1 MSSANSLLPTLF
13 ISHGSPMFALEPG
26 QAGPLLT
33 QLGQSL
39 PRPKAIAVISPH
51 WMTRGSAVCVADE
64 PETIHDFGG
73 FDPRLYQMQYPSKL
87 GVAGMESAQTA
98 IKLLAN
104 AGWNPVATDRWGL
117 DHGTWVPLLYLY
129 PHADVPVF
137 QISLPAG
144 LSLAQALAYG
154 QALAG
159 LRSEGVLLI
168 GSGSLTHNLSE
179 FRGGRVLDAPISP
192 YVLEFADWVREA
204 VTKGDAQKLTRTFE
218 EAPHAHR
225 AHPTDEHYQ
234 PLLVAMGAAMLKGQ
248 ANAGRLIDGGV
259 AYGILSMDSFV
270 FGEAS

>member
-1 MSSANSLLPTLF
+1 MTTLPTLF

-33 QLGQSL
+33 QLGQNL

-51 WMTRGSAVCVADE
+51 WMTRGAAVCVADK
-64 PETIHDFGG
+64 PETIYDFGG
-73 FDPRLYQMQYPSKL
+73 FDPRLYQMRYPSKL
-87 GVAGMESAQTA
+87 DIAGMESTQSA

-104 AGWNPVATDRWGL
+104 AGWEPVATDRWGL
-117 DHGTWVPLLYLY
+117 DHGTWVPLMYLY
-129 PHADVPVF
+129 PKADVPVF

-159 LRSEGVLLI
+159 LREQDVLII

-179 FRGGRVLDAPISP
+179 FRGGRILDTPVSP
-192 YVLEFADWVREA
+192 YVPEFVNWVRAA
-204 VTKGDAQKLTRTFE
+204 VIAGDSQKLTRTFE

-234 PLLVAMGAAMLKGQ
+234 PLLVALGASMNDGQ
-248 ANAGRLIDGGV
+248 STSGRVIDGGV

-270 FGEAS
+270 FGEVS